1 MNRVAYLLLW
11 LFVFATPWE
20 LVLKIQGVGTIS
32 RLAGMAALTVGIAA
46 VLRRGRSR
54 PLTVF
59 HVATLCFV
67 LWGGITIFWTV
78 DPEATVARFWRNVQI
93 VGQLWLIWELAATP
107 ERRMGLFQ
115 AYVLGAAVS
124 ATSIIVNYMAGNPLV
139 TAGGVA
145 RSGRFG
151 AGEFS
156 PNAVAFL
163 LVLSLPMAWHLGTT
177 HRLPLV
183 RLVNRAYL
191 LVAMLAITLTA
202 SRGALLLSAL
212 ALLIVP
218 LTISRLGLGMKLAMA
233 VFLVASAAITWRYI
247 PERSLA
253 RLATTRTELMEGTMN
268 ERRVIWR
275 AGARLIPQHPLEGIG
290 AGAFTRAVVPFLG
303 YEKAPHNAYL
313 SVLVEQGIV
322 GLSLFLLVF
331 VCAFLHARDAPS
343 RERPLLLIL
352 LVTLIIGLM
361 PRAWEAEKH
370 TWLILALL
378 LTPAVAVREAAV
390 RAGVVRRHQ
399 STRLPASA

>member
-1 MNRVAYLLLW
+1 MNRLAYVLLW

-20 LVLKIQGVGTIS
+20 LVLKIEGVGTIS
-32 RLAGMAALTVGIAA
+32 RLVGMAALAVGIAA
-46 VLRRGRSR
+46 VLRRGQFR
-54 PLTVF
+54 PLTLF
-59 HVATLCFV
+59 HVAALFFV
-67 LWGGITIFWTV
+67 LWGGITIFWTAE
-78 DPEATVARFWRNVQI
+78 PEATVARFWRNVQI

-115 AYVLGAAVS
+115 AYVLGASIS

-139 TAGGVA
+139 TAGGGK
-145 RSGRFG
+145 SGRFG

-177 HRLPLV
+177 HRLPLM

-202 SRGALLLSAL
+202 SRGALILSAI

-247 PERSLA
+247 PEHSLA
-253 RLATTRTELMEGTMN
+253 RLATTGTELMEGTMN

-275 AGARLIPQHPLEGIG
+275 AGVHLIPLHPLGGIG
-290 AGAFTRAVVPFLG
+290 AGAFSRAVVPFLG

-313 SVLVEQGIV
+313 SVMVEQGIV
-322 GLSLFLLVF
+322 GLSLFILVF

-352 LVTLIIGLM
+352 LVTLIIGLT

-378 LTPAVAVREAAV
+378 LTPAVTVRAAAV
-390 RAGVVRRHQ
+390 PTGMIRRER
-399 STRLPASA
+399 STRLPAGA